1 VNVLLVGQPNVGKSV
16 VFTRLTGVHVIS
28 SNYPGTTVEFTEGQ
42 MTLGV
47 GRATI
52 VDVPG
57 VYSLGSP
64 SSKADEVAARM
75 IAEGDLI
82 VNVVDATNL
91 ERNLR
96 LTLQLLQ
103 RRKPM
108 VVALNLADEAR
119 HMGIDI
125 DWRKL
130 EQLLGVPVVP
140 TVAITGEGMKELVG
154 RLAEAG
160 TPPAAPEREEDA
172 LWTEVGHL
180 VNAVQTVR
188 HRHHTFLEWLGDCT
202 VKPISGLCVA
212 AVVLP
217 ISFLAVRFVG
227 EGITIGLME
236 PVFDRLWKPVIM
248 RLSAAL
254 GSGGVLHSVLIG
266 SVIQGD
272 VDYMQSFGLLTT
284 GLFVPLAVV
293 MPYLIAFYLWLG
305 LVEDFGYLPRLAVLL
320 DRLFHKVGLHGWAI
334 VPNLLG
340 LGCNVPGIL
349 ATRVLE
355 SRRERFI
362 AATLVSIAVP
372 CAALQAMIWSLVG
385 DPARGGGGL
394 HVILVYSTLLVVWFV
409 IGRLLNKTLTGASP
423 ELLMEI
429 PPYRWPLWR
438 GVVKKL
444 GMRLRGFAR
453 EGVPL
458 VLLGVLV
465 VNLLHLTPFFDVV
478 AALTA
483 PLTTRLLGLPDEATA
498 ALMIGIFRKDMA
510 MGLLGAM
517 HLTITQLVV
526 ASTVLAM
533 FFPCVATFAVLFREL
548 GPRDTAKSTA
558 IMVIAALAAGGI
570 LNAVL

>member
-16 VFTRLTGVHVIS
+16 VFTRLTGVDVIS
-28 SNYPGTTVEFTEGQ
+28 SNYPGTTVEFTEGF
-42 MTLGV
+42 MPLGAE
-47 GRATI
+47 RARI

-57 VYSLGSP
+57 VYSLGAP
-64 SSKADEVAARM
+64 TSKADEVAARM
-75 IAEGDLI
+75 IADGDLI

-96 LTLQLLQ
+96 LTLQLMQ

-119 HMGIDI
+119 HMGIKI
-125 DWRKL
+125 DWRQL
-130 EQLLGVPVVP
+130 EDRLGVPVVP

-154 RLAEAG
+154 RLADAR
-160 TPPAAPEREEDA
+160 TPDVPERDEDA
-172 LWTEVGHL
+172 LWMEVGHL
-180 VNAVQTVR
+180 VKAVQTVR

-202 VKPISGLCVA
+202 VKPTTGLCVA
-212 AVVLP
+212 AVVLAL
-217 ISFLAVRFVG
+217 SFFAVRFVG
-227 EGITIGLME
+227 EGLTAGLME
-236 PVFDRLWKPVIM
+236 PIFEGLWKPVIM
-248 RLSAAL
+248 KLSAVL
-254 GSGGVLHSVLIG
+254 GSGGVLHGVLIG
-266 SVIQGD
+266 RLIQGE
-272 VDYMQSFGLLTT
+272 VDYVQSFGLLTT

-293 MPYLIAFYLWLG
+293 LPYLIAFYLWLG

-385 DPARGGGGL
+385 DPARGGGGRY
-394 HVILVYSTLLVVWFV
+394 VMLVYGALVLVWLV
-409 IGRLLNKTLTGASP
+409 IGRLLNRTLTGSSP

-444 GMRLRGFAR
+444 WMRLQGFAR
-453 EGVPL
+453 EGVPI

-465 VNLLHLTPFFDVV
+465 VNLLHMTHFFDVV
-478 AALTA
+478 AAVTA

-498 ALMIGIFRKDMA
+498 ALLIGVLRKDMA

-517 HLTITQLVV
+517 HLTIKQLVV
-526 ASTVLAM
+526 ASTVLSM

>member
-1 VNVLLVGQPNVGKSV
+1 MNVLLVGQPNVGKSV
-16 VFTRLTGVHVIS
+16 VFMRLTGVHVIS
-28 SNYPGTTVEFTEGQ
+28 SNYPGTTVEFTEGN
-42 MTLGV
+42 MPFAG

-57 VYSLGSP
+57 VYSLGAP

-96 LTLQLLQ
+96 LTLQLMQ
-103 RRKPM
+103 QRKPM
-108 VVALNLADEAR
+108 VIALNLADEAR
-119 HMGIDI
+119 HKGIDV

-130 EQLLGVPVVP
+130 EERLGVPVVR

-154 RLAEAG
+154 RLAEARA
-160 TPPAAPEREEDA
+160 PVAPERDEEA

-180 VNAVQTVR
+180 VKAVQTVR

-202 VKPISGLCVA
+202 VRPATGLCVA
-212 AVVLP
+212 AVALAL
-217 ISFLAVRFVG
+217 SFLAVRWVG
-227 EGITIGLME
+227 EGITRGVME
-236 PVFDRLWKPVIM
+236 PIFEGLWKPALM
-248 RLSAAL
+248 QLSAAL
-254 GSGGVLHSVLIG
+254 GSGGVLHGLLIG
-266 SVIQGD
+266 RLIAGE
-272 VDYMQSFGLLTT
+272 VDYIQSFGLLTT

-293 MPYLIAFYLWLG
+293 LPYLIAFYLWLG
-305 LVEDFGYLPRLAVLL
+305 LAEDFGYLPRLAVLL

-355 SRRERFI
+355 SRRERLI

-385 DPARGGGGL
+385 DPSRGGGGL
-394 HVILVYSTLLVVWFV
+394 HVMFIYGALFVVWLV
-409 IGRLLNKTLTGASP
+409 IGRVLHKTLTGPSP

-458 VLLGVLV
+458 VFLGVLV
-465 VNLLHLTPFFDVV
+465 VNLLHMTPFFDVV
-478 AALTA
+478 AAMTA

-498 ALMIGIFRKDMA
+498 ALVIGMFRKDMA

-517 HLTITQLVV
+517 HLSIKQLVV

-558 IMVIAALAAGGI
+558 IMVIAALTVGGI